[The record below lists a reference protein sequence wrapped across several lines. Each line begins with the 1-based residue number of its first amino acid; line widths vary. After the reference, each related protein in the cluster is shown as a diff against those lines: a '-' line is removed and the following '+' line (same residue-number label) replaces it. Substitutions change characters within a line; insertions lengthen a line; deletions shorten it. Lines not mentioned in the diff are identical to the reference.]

1 VAENGGVAR
10 RIRAGIGHN
19 EGMTDDSAPDQSGL
33 WLVALGGALAVLA
46 PLAGFLGGT
55 IAGPGAEV
63 FDVEALLAW
72 LIVGLLVGGAG
83 VAVAFLG
90 GMRWYR
96 ANRGRQLL

>member
-1 VAENGGVAR
+1 
-10 RIRAGIGHN
+10 
-19 EGMTDDSAPDQSGL
+19 MTDDSGPDQSGL

-55 IAGPGAEV
+55 IAGPGAEL

-72 LIVGLLVGGAG
+72 LIAGLLLGGAG
-83 VAVAFLG
+83 VAIAFLG

-96 ANRGRQLL
+96 ANRGRPLF